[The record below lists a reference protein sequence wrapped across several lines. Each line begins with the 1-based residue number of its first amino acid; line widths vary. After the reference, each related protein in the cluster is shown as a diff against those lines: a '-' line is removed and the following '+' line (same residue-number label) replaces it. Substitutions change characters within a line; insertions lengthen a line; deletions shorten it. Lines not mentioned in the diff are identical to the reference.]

1 MKEYDKKLGKYS
13 ELIGT
18 LTISISIEDVL
29 KADEEGTLRLRAERI
44 EKNKVLEVLNY
55 IRGDRRLKQC
65 KKVHIAL
72 DRVEHVVNVSK
83 RQVSVKALNKV
94 IRRNIMDPEVA
105 NGKHTLQ
112 VMSYLEKWVD
122 AESLNN

>member
-1 MKEYDKKLGKYS
+1 MKEYEKKLGKYS

-18 LTISISIEDVL
+18 QTISISIADVL
-29 KADEEGTLRLRAERI
+29 KADEEGTLRLRSERI
-44 EKNKVLEVLNY
+44 EKEKVLEVLNY

-72 DRVEHVVNVSK
+72 DRVEQVVNVSK

-94 IRRNIMDPEVA
+94 IRKNIMDPEIA
-105 NGKHTLQ
+105 NGKHTLK
-112 VMSYLEKWVD
+112 VMLYLEKWVD
-122 AESLNN
+122 AESSNN